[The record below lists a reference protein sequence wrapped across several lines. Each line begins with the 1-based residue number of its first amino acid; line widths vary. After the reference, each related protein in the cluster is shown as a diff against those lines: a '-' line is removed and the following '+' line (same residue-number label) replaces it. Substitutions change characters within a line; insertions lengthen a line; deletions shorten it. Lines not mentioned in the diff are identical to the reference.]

1 MLRTRLYDI
10 RMSGLPETV
19 GLCVGDVQGIA
30 RYTNRSQE
38 RLLYAKEAGDDGW
51 NGTWAEIAFQ
61 VSCPPT
67 TAAPTLPGPY
77 WTAPRGVARL
87 EAVDLCDMP
96 IRVNNQFVEYLEFG
110 NGRMPKRFFSCH
122 PNSVRQVYTRNNVPT
137 FVDLSNPPQ
146 ILQVVFTNPADAGKR
161 MLLQGL
167 DNNNNVI
174 YTQDGL
180 NQVNGVFVVA
190 PNPGIASFVN
200 PPMRF
205 NQIYGVQKDITLG
218 PVNLF
223 QVDPTTGNQI
233 LLLTM
238 EPTEQTASYRRY
250 FFNNLPASCC
260 FPLNAQV
267 PQNLPVAL
275 TVTGIV
281 KMDLIPVFVDTDYL
295 LLTCKEAI
303 VAEAASIR
311 YGEVDNQAAN
321 IQMSRARHQDAIR
334 LLNGELTHFQG
345 MDDPAVEW
353 APFGAA
359 RLEKQRIGTML

>member
-1 MLRTRLYDI
+1 M
-10 RMSGLPETV
+10 
-19 GLCVGDVQGIA
+19 
-30 RYTNRSQE
+30 
-38 RLLYAKEAGDDGW
+38 AKEAGDEGFW
-51 NGTWAEIAFQ
+51 GTWAEIAFQ

-67 TAAPTLPGPY
+67 AAAPTLPGPY

-110 NGRMPKRFFSCH
+110 NGRLPKRFFSCH
-122 PNSVRQVYTRNNVPT
+122 PNCVRQVYTRNNVPT

-190 PNPGIASFVN
+190 PPVGQSTFVN

-205 NQIYGVQKDITLG
+205 NQIFGVQKDITQG

-223 QVDPTTGNQI
+223 QVDPTTGNQV

-250 FFNNLPASCC
+250 FFNSLPASCC

-267 PQNLPVAL
+267 PQNIPVAL

-281 KMDLIPVFVDTDYL
+281 KLELIPVFVDTDYCL
-295 LLTCKEAI
+295 IQNLEALI
-303 VAEAASIR
+303 EESSSIR
-311 YGEVDNQAAN
+311 YSEVDNTAAN
-321 IQMSRARHQDAIR
+321 VEMAKSKHLSAIG
-334 LLNGELTHFQG
+334 LLNGELAHYLG
-345 MDDPAVEW
+345 IDEPAVSW

-359 RLEKQRIGTML
+359 RLEKQRIGLML